1 MVRSLKN
8 FYHLLRAVL
17 ATIFFRFPTKNLF
30 VIGVTGT
37 DGKTTTVHLITHI
50 LKAAGKKTAMI
61 STVSAPG
68 FHVTTPDS
76 WQLQRFLRKAVDEKK
91 EYVILEATSHGLD
104 QHRLFGCNFKMGV
117 ITNVTYEHLDYHGTW
132 KNYLKAKARLF
143 NGVKWA
149 ILNRDDASYRYL
161 DTEILRYRD
170 IKIITYGIKKK
181 ADLTPETFKFKTN
194 LLGEFNL
201 YNCLAAISA
210 AKILGIPDKKIRQSL
225 LSFEP
230 VSGRLEEID
239 EGQDFK
245 IFIDFAHTPNAF
257 RQILPAL
264 KKITQGK
271 IIHVFGCT
279 GDRERTKRPIMGEI
293 SAKFSDKIILTHE
306 DTYSE
311 DPKKIIAEIEPGVE
325 KGGKILAK
333 NYWKI
338 EDRREAIKKAIEMA
352 EKGDIV
358 LVTGVGHQ
366 NSLNIGGKEISWSD
380 QKEVRKILEK

>member
-1 MVRSLKN
+1 VIRELKN

>member
-1 MVRSLKN
+1 MIRELKN

>member
-1 MVRSLKN
+1 
-8 FYHLLRAVL
+8 
-17 ATIFFRFPTKNLF
+17 
-30 VIGVTGT
+30 
-37 DGKTTTVHLITHI
+37 
-50 LKAAGKKTAMI
+50 
-61 STVSAPG
+61 
-68 FHVTTPDS
+68 
-76 WQLQRFLRKAVDEKK
+76 
-91 EYVILEATSHGLD
+91 
-104 QHRLFGCNFKMGV
+104 MGV

-149 ILNRDDASYRYL
+149 ILNRDDASYKYL
-161 DTEILRYRD
+161 
-170 IKIITYGIKKK
+170 KSQITSNQSRVVTYSLKRK
-181 ADLTPETFKFKTN
+181 ADLTPRAFKFKTN

-210 AKILGIPDKKIRQSL
+210 VKILGIPDKKIRQSL

>member
-1 MVRSLKN
+1 VIRELKN

-380 QKEVRKILEK
+380 QREVRKILEK